1 MEMRMRQIQ
10 EEFLDDQN
18 FLFFQLKSLLETKT
32 NSSRSSGV
40 VHRAERGTSQQGF
53 MMSDNHSHA
62 SEASGPRLGLAI
74 LLTLAFVIG
83 EATAGY
89 LSRSL
94 ALMSDAGHNFSDALA
109 LILSWYAIR
118 AAKRPAT
125 SSRTYGSHRVG
136 ILAALA
142 NALTLVAIGA
152 IVIWEAVPLF
162 LHPEPVASGPM
173 IWVSLVAILL
183 NGLISSWLRAGS
195 KTDLNIRSA
204 YLHMLGDA
212 VSAFGVVLAGV
223 FVAATGNPIADPV
236 VSVLIGGFII
246 WSSWGIITESVNI
259 LLEAV
264 PKGLDMDALEAAIR
278 GETGVVAIHD
288 LHVWTV
294 ASGII
299 ACSCH
304 VVVTERSIRDGQ
316 QVIRAI
322 GGTLSHKFDISHA
335 TIQIE
340 VEGCEP
346 DDMYCTIK
354 SGGESHAEHGH

>member
-1 MEMRMRQIQ
+1 
-10 EEFLDDQN
+10 
-18 FLFFQLKSLLETKT
+18 
-32 NSSRSSGV
+32 
-40 VHRAERGTSQQGF
+40 
-53 MMSDNHSHA
+53 MSDSHSHA
-62 SEASGPRLGLAI
+62 SGASGPRLGLAI

-89 LSRSL
+89 LSHSL

-109 LILSWYAIR
+109 LILSWYAVR

-125 SSRTYGSHRVG
+125 PSRTYGSHRVG

-162 LHPEPVASGPM
+162 RNPQPIASGPM
-173 IWVSLVAILL
+173 IWVALVAILL

-212 VSAFGVVLAGV
+212 ISAFGVVLAGI

-264 PKGLDMDALEAAIR
+264 PKGLDMAAFEGAIKDVP
-278 GETGVVAIHD
+278 GVIAVHD
-288 LHVWTV
+288 LHIWTV
-294 ASGII
+294 ASGIL

-304 VVVTERSIRDGQ
+304 VVVTEQSIREGQ
-316 QVIRAI
+316 QVIRAVRE
-322 GGTLSHKFDISHA
+322 GLLRRFAVSHA

-340 VEGCEP
+340 VDGCEP
-346 DDMYCTIK
+346 DEMYCTMRPIDH
-354 SGGESHAEHGH
+354 SHDEHEH